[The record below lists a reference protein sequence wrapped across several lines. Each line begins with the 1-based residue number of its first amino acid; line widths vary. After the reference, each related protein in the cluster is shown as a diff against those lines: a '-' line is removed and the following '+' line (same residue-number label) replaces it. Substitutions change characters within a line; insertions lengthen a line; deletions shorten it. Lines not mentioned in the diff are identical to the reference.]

1 MYIFQQ
7 YENVGNTSES
17 RRYYNYRAPT
27 CVRHDFAWQRTTE
40 QRLSSAFPCFHSP
53 RLHTMTVTSTS
64 DPASIFK
71 DGKLKPGVYKIQ
83 NIVGQTY
90 VDIRE
95 HTRELCG
102 RPATVLEGKGLVSS
116 CLYLAPTIL
125 SLPSVGNPPFGS
137 RVYHTQSSVEL
148 CSSFLCTERGNIA
161 RTRHA

>member
-1 MYIFQQ
+1 MRWSP
-7 YENVGNTSES
+7 G
-17 RRYYNYRAPT
+17 RRRNSNCRS
-27 CVRHDFAWQRTTE
+27 CLHI
-40 QRLSSAFPCFHSP
+40 SGPCS
-53 RLHTMTVTSTS
+53 HTMVVTSTN

-95 HTRELCG
+95 HSRELCG
-102 RPATVLEGKGLVSS
+102 RPATVLEGKGLVGS
-116 CLYLAPTIL
+116 CLYLALTIL
-125 SLPSVGNPPFGS
+125 SLPSVGNPAFGS

-148 CSSFLCTERGNIA
+148 RSSLLCTKRGNIA